1 MSLKKKDESILM
13 TVYIKVI
20 DFIFSEF
27 ISSEVLVRYCDHPI
41 LLIYPYS
48 GFCMESKF
56 LNLAFAVWFSLKI
69 ELVSDLILFHTH
81 SASKRAEKVV
91 FLLSY
96 LALLFLIIKRN
107 TNLLKL
113 NFFC

>member
-1 MSLKKKDESILM
+1 M
-13 TVYIKVI
+13 TVYIKII

-27 ISSEVLVRYCDHPI
+27 ISSEALVKYCDHPI

-69 ELVSDLILFHTH
+69 ELVSDLILFHIH
-81 SASKRAEKVV
+81 STSKRAEKVV
-91 FLLSY
+91 FYLELLSFTVSY
-96 LALLFLIIKRN
+96 IREK
-107 TNLLKL
+107 
-113 NFFC
+113 